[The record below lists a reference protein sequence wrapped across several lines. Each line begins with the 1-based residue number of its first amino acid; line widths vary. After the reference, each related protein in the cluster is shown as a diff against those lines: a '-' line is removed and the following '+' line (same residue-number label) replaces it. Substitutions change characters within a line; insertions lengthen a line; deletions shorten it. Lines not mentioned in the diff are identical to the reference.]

1 MAEINFNN
9 LYNQLSPMDKMFYD
23 QQFQK
28 SYNPNQENIM
38 LSSQNAYEQ
47 MKSVYDAQQQVP
59 EKSFFDSL
67 NLFGSASAAEMPPV
81 PNVSLGTPQIN
92 FNTGITGASNAIP
105 MINNV
110 PMINTGAIDQRLQN
124 TDLIQQIIA
133 ENQARTNPFARPN
146 MFDIAGGI
154 TNIDL
159 IEENELPYSGVGNM
173 RYMTPR
179 TIADQNKILG
189 QTFTEQKP
197 SGIEKL
203 LQYLPFGEKS
213 LLGFL
218 ADKILPK
225 ESPQMKAAKSFYRDQ
240 YGLDSAGRV
249 ASGIMKGRN
258 PVSGGL
264 LNMITGGKYGKPS
277 NIGLQRAYQQD
288 INRIKKTLAK
298 KYADGDYSG
307 TQLDEKLAEL
317 QRLKT
322 AEQMTMERPTIDK
335 ARAAASNVYSGAN
348 KALGPGGGFST
359 SGREGAFSS
368 KSGRGRQ
375 DF

>member
-9 LYNQLSPMDKMFYD
+9 LYDQLSPMDKMFYD

-213 LLGFL
+213 LIGYL

-225 ESPQMKAAKSFYRDQ
+225 ESPEMKAAKSFYRDQ
-240 YGLDSAGRV
+240 YGLDPVGRV
-249 ASGIMKGRN
+249 ASGIMEGYN
-258 PVSGGL
+258 PVSGGF
-264 LNMITGGKYGKPS
+264 LNYMTGGKYGEPMQVGLGRAMQKRIE
-277 NIGLQRAYQQD
+277 NILGRKMPQTDASRARVQELRNLQ
-288 INRIKKTLAK
+288 
-298 KYADGDYSG
+298 
-307 TQLDEKLAEL
+307 L
-317 QRLKT
+317 QEMR
-322 AEQMTMERPTIDK
+322 D
-335 ARAAASNVYSGAN
+335 RAAGGESLGSIGKSTFSG
-348 KALGPGGGFST
+348 KG
-359 SGREGAFSS
+359 GAFEKRSGGSS
-368 KSGRGRQ
+368 GKKGTSSE
-375 DF
+375 

>member
-67 NLFGSASAAEMPPV
+67 NPFTSASAAEMPPV

-213 LLGFL
+213 LLGYL

-225 ESPQMKAAKSFYRDQ
+225 ESPEMKAAKSFYRDQ
-240 YGLDSAGRV
+240 YGLDPVGRV
-249 ASGIMKGRN
+249 ASGIMAGYN

-264 LNMITGGKYGKPS
+264 LNMITGGKYGKPPT
-277 NIGLQRAYQQD
+277 IGLQRAYQKNIDLIQRNLD
-288 INRIKKTLAK
+288 RGIYRDPQAK
-298 KYADGDYSG
+298 MNK
-307 TQLDEKLAEL
+307 LNKLIREK
-317 QRLKT
+317 R
-322 AEQMTMERPTIDK
+322 AEQMAIERPTINRAK
-335 ARAAASNVYSGAN
+335 AAAPDVYSRAEAN